1 MTKSPGEILKQALR
15 VAGLTVPD
23 LAETWGVSR
32 QQTYSVLSGDVQMS
46 LAKAIKA
53 SELVG
58 ISLDQLAGKEVSPKE
73 EAVAELFA
81 ALAQHF
87 RKGEEKK

>member
-1 MTKSPGEILKQALR
+1 
-15 VAGLTVPD
+15 
-23 LAETWGVSR
+23 
-32 QQTYSVLSGDVQMS
+32 MS